1 MCLGDPCGHK
11 ENARVGSPG
20 VSAFRGTP
28 KGARCRGHSDRGRS
42 YVLSDGGERCIL
54 RGDRGLVFFGQ
65 VVLWVAGV
73 FAVAA
78 SRFVFAAWRCF
89 EAVIWIIP
97 IITKR
102 EEIQNTLS

>member
-1 MCLGDPCGHK
+1 MHFGNPCGHK

-20 VSAFRGTP
+20 VSAFRGGHR
-28 KGARCRGHSDRGRS
+28 KAQDAGGHSDRGRS

-54 RGDRGLVFFGQ
+54 QGDRGLVFFGQ

-78 SRFVFAAWRCF
+78 SRLVFAAWRCF
-89 EAVIWIIP
+89 EAVI
-97 IITKR
+97 
-102 EEIQNTLS
+102 

>member
-1 MCLGDPCGHK
+1 MPWRSVRAQRKRPGGRPGRFSLSGGHRK
-11 ENARVGSPG
+11 AQDAG
-20 VSAFRGTP
+20 
-28 KGARCRGHSDRGRS
+28 GHSDRGRS

-54 RGDRGLVFFGQ
+54 QGDRGLVFFGQ
-65 VVLWVAGV
+65 VVLWLAGV

-78 SRFVFAAWRCF
+78 IRLVFAAWRCF
-89 EAVIWIIP
+89 DAVIWIIP